1 MTPSESSD
9 REEAL
14 LKDIKVVFRRLVLP
28 YWRDYI
34 PYFALAI
41 LGTILSAAGASA
53 SAYLV
58 KPVLDKIFIAKD
70 VHALHLLPYAII
82 LVYAMKGVG
91 KYIQVYYSAYIGQD
105 IIRRVRNQML
115 ERILAMDL
123 SFFHRFRSGELISRN
138 INDVDQIRS
147 IVSTMLPELARQSLI
162 SLGLLGVV
170 IYQSPKLAFFALVG
184 MPLVVLPLG
193 IIARKLKK
201 LSHRSQEKTSDI
213 TARLTE
219 IFNNIEIIKA
229 RSAEPFEHNKFAKE
243 NDEYFKLNMKT
254 VKTSQLSDP
263 LMETMGA
270 AGAALVIVIGGHLV
284 IDDQMT
290 VGSFFSFLTA
300 LFMLYTPIK
309 RITNIYNQ
317 LQNAVAASE
326 RILFLLDQRPAI
338 VSQGNETVGEAR
350 ELRFEKVGLRYGEKQ
365 ALADIDLSVRKGEK
379 IALVGDSGGG
389 KSSLVNLVVRFF
401 DPSEGRILL
410 DGTPLQ
416 NYRLKSLRDAV
427 SLVTQRVYIF
437 NDTVAANV
445 AYGRKID
452 EEKVI
457 QALKEANAWDFVREM
472 GGIHTK
478 LHEHGANLSG
488 GQRQR
493 IAIARALYI
502 DPKIVIFDEATS
514 ALDTQ
519 SERRIVEAIERI
531 SRNRI
536 TILIAHRLST
546 VEHADR
552 IAVLKGG
559 RIVCIGRAE
568 ELLENCDE
576 YRRLVGELE
585 RAGE

>member
-1 MTPSESSD
+1 M
-9 REEAL
+9 
-14 LKDIKVVFRRLVLP
+14 KDLKVVFHRLILP
-28 YWRDYI
+28 YWKDYI

-41 LGTILSAAGASA
+41 FGTVLSAIGAST

-105 IIRRVRNQML
+105 IIRRIRNRML
-115 ERILAMDL
+115 DRVLAMDL
-123 SFFHRFRSGELISRN
+123 NFFHRFRSGELISRN
-138 INDVDQIRS
+138 INDIEQIQN
-147 IVSTMLPELARQSLI
+147 IVSTMLPELARQIMI
-162 SLGLLGVV
+162 SLGLLGIV

-184 MPLVVLPLG
+184 LPLVVLPLG
-193 IIARKLKK
+193 IIAKRLKK

-213 TARLTE
+213 TARLNE

-229 RSAEPFEHNKFAKE
+229 RSAEPFEHKKFSRE
-243 NDEYFKLNMKT
+243 NQEFFNLSMKT

-263 LMETMGA
+263 LMETIGA
-270 AGAALVIVIGGHLV
+270 AGVALVIVIGGHQV
-284 IDDQMT
+284 INDQMT

-326 RILFLLDQRPAI
+326 RILFLLDQRPNI
-338 VSQGNETVGEAR
+338 VAQGDETVGEAQ
-350 ELRFEKVGLRYGEKQ
+350 ELRFDKVGLRYGDKQ
-365 ALADIDLSVRKGEK
+365 ALADIDLAVRKGEK
-379 IALVGDSGGG
+379 LALVGDSGGG

-445 AYGRKID
+445 AYGRTVD
-452 EEKVI
+452 EAKVI
-457 QALKEANAWDFVREM
+457 QALKEANAWDFVQEM
-472 GGIHTK
+472 GGIHTT

-536 TILIAHRLST
+536 TIVIAHRLST

-568 ELLENCDE
+568 ELLENCEE

>member
-1 MTPSESSD
+1 
-9 REEAL
+9 
-14 LKDIKVVFRRLVLP
+14 
-28 YWRDYI
+28 
-34 PYFALAI
+34 
-41 LGTILSAAGASA
+41 
-53 SAYLV
+53 
-58 KPVLDKIFIAKD
+58 
-70 VHALHLLPYAII
+70 
-82 LVYAMKGVG
+82 
-91 KYIQVYYSAYIGQD
+91 
-105 IIRRVRNQML
+105 
-115 ERILAMDL
+115 
-123 SFFHRFRSGELISRN
+123 
-138 INDVDQIRS
+138 
-147 IVSTMLPELARQSLI
+147 
-162 SLGLLGVV
+162 
-170 IYQSPKLAFFALVG
+170 
-184 MPLVVLPLG
+184 
-193 IIARKLKK
+193 
-201 LSHRSQEKTSDI
+201 
-213 TARLTE
+213 
-219 IFNNIEIIKA
+219 
-229 RSAEPFEHNKFAKE
+229 
-243 NDEYFKLNMKT
+243 
-254 VKTSQLSDP
+254 
-263 LMETMGA
+263 
-270 AGAALVIVIGGHLV
+270 
-284 IDDQMT
+284 MT

-326 RILFLLDQRPAI
+326 RILFLLDQRPNI
-338 VSQGNETVGEAR
+338 VAQGDETVGEAQ
-350 ELRFEKVGLRYGEKQ
+350 ELRFDKVGLRYGDKQ
-365 ALADIDLSVRKGEK
+365 ALADIDLAVRKGEK
-379 IALVGDSGGG
+379 LALVGDSGGG

-445 AYGRKID
+445 AYGRTVD
-452 EEKVI
+452 EAKVI
-457 QALKEANAWDFVREM
+457 QALKEANAWDFVQEM
-472 GGIHTK
+472 GGIHTT

-536 TILIAHRLST
+536 TIVIAHRLST

-568 ELLENCDE
+568 ELLENCEE

>member
-1 MTPSESSD
+1 MKE
-9 REEAL
+9 L
-14 LKDIKVVFRRLVLP
+14 KVVFRRLVLP
-28 YWRDYI
+28 YWKDYI

-41 LGTILSAAGASA
+41 FGTILSAIGASA

-58 KPVLDKIFIAKD
+58 KPVLDKIFIAKNEE
-70 VHALHLLPYAII
+70 ALRLLPYAII

-115 ERILAMDL
+115 DRILAMDL

-138 INDVDQIRS
+138 VNDVGQIRS
-147 IVSTMLPELARQSLI
+147 IVSNMLPELARQVLI
-162 SLGLLGVV
+162 SIGLLGVV
-170 IYQSPKLAFFALVG
+170 IYQSPKLAFFALIG
-184 MPLVVLPLG
+184 LPLIIIPLG
-193 IIARKLKK
+193 MIARKLKK

-213 TARLTE
+213 TSRLTE

-229 RSAEPFEHNKFAKE
+229 RSAEPFEHSKFAKE
-243 NDEYFKLNMKT
+243 NDEFFKLNMKT

-270 AGAALVIVIGGHLV
+270 AGVALVIVIGGHQV
-284 IDDQMT
+284 INDQMT

-317 LQNAVAASE
+317 LQNALAASE
-326 RILFLLDQRPAI
+326 RILFLLDQRPTI
-338 VSQGNETVGEAR
+338 VAQGDESVGDAW
-350 ELRFEKVGLRYGEKQ
+350 ELRFENVGLHYGDKQ
-365 ALADIDLSVRKGEK
+365 ALVGIDLSVRKGEK
-379 IALVGDSGGG
+379 LALIGDSGGG

-401 DPSEGRILL
+401 DPTEGRILL
-410 DGTPLQ
+410 DGTPLERYQ
-416 NYRLKSLRDAV
+416 LKSLRDAV

-445 AYGRKID
+445 AYGREID

-457 QALKEANAWDFVREM
+457 RALKEANAWDFVQEM

-478 LHEHGANLSG
+478 LNEHGANLSG

-559 RIVCIGRAE
+559 RIVCMGRAE
-568 ELLENCDE
+568 ELLQNCEE

-585 RAGE
+585 HAQE